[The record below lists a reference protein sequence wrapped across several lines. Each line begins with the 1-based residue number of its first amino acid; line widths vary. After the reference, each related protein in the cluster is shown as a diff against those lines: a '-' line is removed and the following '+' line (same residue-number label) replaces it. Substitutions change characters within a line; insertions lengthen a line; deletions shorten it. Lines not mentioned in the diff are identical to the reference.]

1 MNLHEESERGHHA
14 RLMLENPLFVEV
26 TTSMRDGITD
36 KWRSCPLRDREGA
49 HELKLMDKLLTDF
62 IAAFR
67 HIAETGRM
75 ADIQLE
81 QDKKI
86 ARLKKA
92 GIR

>member
-1 MNLHEESERGHHA
+1 LSLGEREIPARVLGESV
-14 RLMLENPLFVEV
+14 M
-26 TTSMRDGITD
+26 
-36 KWRSCPLRDREGA
+36 